1 MRALLGHE
9 TRMETESFPKERGA
23 LLDYSEEEQNLDEA
37 KILDAQNS
45 SKQETPTG
53 TQANI
58 QKIIYSFSFHA
69 RTKPPIQ
76 NLYTQQLGSGLLN
89 RHAREVRYT
98 YD

>member
-1 MRALLGHE
+1 
-9 TRMETESFPKERGA
+9 METESFPKERGA

-58 QKIIYSFSFHA
+58 QKIIYSFFTSY
-69 RTKPPIQ
+69 RDQTPYTKTYI
-76 NLYTQQLGSGLLN
+76 LN
-89 RHAREVRYT
+89 SSVLAY
-98 YD
+98 